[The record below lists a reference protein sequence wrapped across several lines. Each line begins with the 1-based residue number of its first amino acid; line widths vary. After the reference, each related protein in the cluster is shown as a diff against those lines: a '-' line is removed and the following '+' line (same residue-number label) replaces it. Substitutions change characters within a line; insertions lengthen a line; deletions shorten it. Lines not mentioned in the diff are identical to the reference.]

1 MTFVFDEENVASLPA
16 GAPVSGGAETGF
28 VENFQQASK
37 LFKIKDKWTSR
48 EKQLEKQWQPI
59 IETINSRTNANLENP
74 ATKRSKWSEIQTPDK
89 RIEQHS
95 KEVFDFI
102 GKNRDLFPEY
112 KDLTLEKIYA
122 ESQKD
127 VIKAQESQE
136 DVAGRQT
143 VGGMLGEFSGY
154 AIEAITD
161 PINVAVTVGD
171 IALTKGAL
179 RGALLSETVGMSVL
193 KESFRQAALNAGAE
207 AVIQSEVSKWYKDL
221 KLPYDYTTFLTNV
234 GLAGVGAG
242 VVTGATLGAVPA
254 YQFTKKQMIDG
265 IESLNKAK
273 AKMTGVPYEA
283 DSTINAVKM
292 SSQVDEIINSQNII
306 PDDVGH
312 FEHNTKI
319 EESIEAIES
328 GNIVKALTG
337 EDIPDATIVQE
348 SIEPDLKAFDGAG
361 AAGET
366 EQADILLAELRD
378 NIETMGDE
386 FLNKSIPVD
395 KFDPITKET
404 VQSAMT
410 IKDIVDELEQDK
422 MMIDRLTGC
431 LT

>member
-1 MTFVFDEENVASLPA
+1 
-16 GAPVSGGAETGF
+16 
-28 VENFQQASK
+28 
-37 LFKIKDKWTSR
+37 
-48 EKQLEKQWQPI
+48 
-59 IETINSRTNANLENP
+59 
-74 ATKRSKWSEIQTPDK
+74 
-89 RIEQHS
+89 
-95 KEVFDFI
+95 
-102 GKNRDLFPEY
+102 
-112 KDLTLEKIYA
+112 
-122 ESQKD
+122 
-127 VIKAQESQE
+127 
-136 DVAGRQT
+136 
-143 VGGMLGEFSGY
+143 
-154 AIEAITD
+154 
-161 PINVAVTVGD
+161 
-171 IALTKGAL
+171 
-179 RGALLSETVGMSVL
+179 MSVL

-386 FLNKSIPVD
+386 FLNKAIPVD